1 MRTEL
6 TWIEGPWPGRLAI
19 APRPRGGDWL
29 EDEIS
34 SWRQAG
40 IEVVVSLLTQDE
52 ADELDILMEQS
63 LCRAKGIAYI
73 SFPITDRGIP
83 SSHQATLNLVKHL
96 EAVLAEGKTIAI
108 HCRAGIGRSA
118 LLAASLLV
126 SSGAD
131 PETAFRSIA
140 AARGCPVPDTPE
152 QREWVITF
160 AQDLSTM
167 SAEADVSP

>member
-29 EDEIS
+29 EDEVS
-34 SWRQAG
+34 AWHHSG
-40 IEVVVSLLTQDE
+40 IGVVVSLLTRDE
-52 ADELDILMEQS
+52 AVELDIAMEPS
-63 LCRAKGIAYI
+63 LCRAEGMAYI
-73 SFPITDRGIP
+73 SFPITDRGVP
-83 SSHQATLNLVKHL
+83 ASRQATLDLVKHL
-96 EAVLAEGKTIAI
+96 EALLAEGKAVVI

-126 SSGAD
+126 SSGTD
-131 PETAFRSIA
+131 PERAFRDIA

-152 QREWVITF
+152 QKEWVAKF
-160 AQDLSTM
+160 AQDLSTT
-167 SAEADVSP
+167 SAETN